1 MHNEFNRVVLGICII
16 VILCCLFIAMK
27 YENREGFVSKFS
39 GKEIPLQLP
48 VKESSIQHKTFE
60 EAVKHTN

>member
-1 MHNEFNRVVLGICII
+1 MDNEFNRLVLGICII

-27 YENREGFVSKFS
+27 YENREGIVERVS

-48 VKESSIQHKTFE
+48 VKEKPNKTFE
-60 EAVKHTN
+60 HLNKRTE

>member
-1 MHNEFNRVVLGICII
+1 MNNEFNRAVVGICII

-27 YENREGFVSKFS
+27 YENREGFVGRVS

-48 VKESSIQHKTFE
+48 VKEGNLRYKSFE